1 MGGGSLV
8 WLLLPLLLSLGLEYG
23 TQPCWGWTSV
33 SIVHRAPRWLGLR
46 RPLWRLSVHPDDY
59 VDHSDH
65 DDDDD
70 FSVSDWNPDDN
81 DMNPPIWYNDF
92 DDTWVGGQSSNDKD
106 DKGSTSSSSSSSSSM
121 AVWTAQLQQR
131 IHQVQEQEAQVQ
143 AHIQHNWQRGNWHV
157 RGVSLDTSN
166 TVVPPDQEQEEPETD
181 TTERRRIQGS
191 GGRHPLLQSSPLD
204 ISQPPPE
211 SLWNSPP
218 NALGVDVKSPSS
230 GSSSDSISITAMAL
244 QSLDDDD
251 DNSDRRLIWWLGRS
265 NGSILALQW
274 SDEEVWARFR
284 MQLVP
289 TTTTTPTTEPSWMVK
304 PGLAKE
310 PSPSEEDD
318 DQNQNPTRVGHE
330 GFQIMAQELSE
341 PPSAPIQHVLPLK
354 PQHQQDDDSS
364 TGGVFVLSSTTTGSG
379 TITVHHTPLPLLDPL
394 QEPPT
399 SYTFLQR
406 HGEYRGVHS
415 QPLVA
420 LAQVSLATSSSSDPT
435 MTTRFICSVSRDGS
449 VALWAVPDEPN
460 NNNSDDNTNRNPLV
474 ARIQL
479 HPPVSSMDDNDNDD
493 PNNNKESPPRFHQ
506 HQPWTAAHVSPQ
518 RLHVGTHDGH
528 VWIYQWADVVEK
540 GLMVGNPQEPVT
552 VSLYPVGS
560 IHTSPDHHAS
570 VTAITEFIVEKN
582 HDTTN
587 NQNKNQN
594 DSPATVYLAIGN
606 DRGMV
611 RHWQLLERTVTDEP
625 AHEQQP
631 RRIVEPWP
639 KLQRKTLPG
648 GVAHVFPHIR
658 PGQRRRPPET
668 KEDEED
674 DATAIVDVAYLVV
687 PSRSSSTT
695 SSSPTEKDATQR
707 PSTKPP
713 LLVLLTATQDSVCCW
728 NTATGQE
735 MHELLGFDHLTTI
748 CPVPAPRSAFCT
760 TGMKHVAC
768 IHDYTN
774 NNTDEEDDEDDFDVG
789 DYLNF
794 DE

>member
-8 WLLLPLLLSLGLEYG
+8 WLLLLPLFLLGLEHG
-23 TQPCWGWTSV
+23 AQPCWGWTSV

-46 RPLWRLSVHPDDY
+46 RPLWRLSVHPDDDY
-59 VDHSDH
+59 VDHGPET
-65 DDDDD
+65 DDE
-70 FSVSDWNPDDN
+70 FSFSDWNPDDTDN
-81 DMNPPIWYNDF
+81 HPPLWYNDF
-92 DDTWVGGQSSNDKD
+92 DDTWVGGQSSNDDNDKD

-204 ISQPPPE
+204 VSQPPPE

-265 NGSILALQW
+265 NGSLMALQW

-330 GFQIMAQELSE
+330 GFQILAQELSE
-341 PPSAPIQHVLPLK
+341 PTTAPIQHVLPLK
-354 PQHQQDDDSS
+354 PQHQDDESS
-364 TGGVFVLSSTTTGSG
+364 TGVFVLSSTTTGSG
-379 TITVHHTPLPLLDPL
+379 TITVHRTTILEDHGPLP
-394 QEPPT
+394 EPPT

-406 HGEYRGVHS
+406 HGEYSGVHS

-420 LAQVSLATSSSSDPT
+420 LTQVSLATSSSDQTS
-435 MTTRFICSVSRDGS
+435 TTRFICSVSRDGS
-449 VALWAVPDEPN
+449 VALWAVPD
-460 NNNSDDNTNRNPLV
+460 DKNRNPLV

-479 HPPVSSMDDNDNDD
+479 HPPVSSQDNDD
-493 PNNNKESPPRFHQ
+493 HNNDNESSPPRFH
-506 HQPWTAAHVSPQ
+506 PVTAAHVSPQ

-540 GLMVGNPQEPVT
+540 GLMVGKPPQEPVT

-560 IHTSPDHHAS
+560 LQTSPDHHAS
-570 VTAITEFIVEKN
+570 VTAITEFTVEKN
-582 HDTTN
+582 HDDTNNNNN
-587 NQNKNQN
+587 NQNG
-594 DSPATVYLAIGN
+594 SPATVYLAIGN

-611 RHWQLLERTVTDEP
+611 RHWQLLERTVQEP
-625 AHEQQP
+625 AAHQQQP

-639 KLQRKTLPG
+639 KLQRQTLPG

-674 DATAIVDVAYLVV
+674 DATTIVDVAYLVV
-687 PSRSSSTT
+687 PSRPIRTT
-695 SSSPTEKDATQR
+695 SSSPTDNATQR
-707 PSTKPP
+707 PRTKP

-735 MHELLGFDHLTTI
+735 LHELLGFDHLTTI

-774 NNTDEEDDEDDFDVG
+774 NDELDNEEDDEEDFDVG